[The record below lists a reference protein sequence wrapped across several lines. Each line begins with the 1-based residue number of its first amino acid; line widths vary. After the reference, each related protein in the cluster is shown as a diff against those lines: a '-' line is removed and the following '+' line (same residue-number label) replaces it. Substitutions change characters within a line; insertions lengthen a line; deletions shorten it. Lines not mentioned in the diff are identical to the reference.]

1 MCMDK
6 EANLELLPEYTKLC
20 SKKYLENKCMHG
32 REEKSKP
39 GKSDKSNSPLEHL
52 EHQNLWTNWNP
63 PNT

>member
-1 MCMDK
+1 
-6 EANLELLPEYTKLC
+6 
-20 SKKYLENKCMHG
+20 MHG

-39 GKSDKSNSPLEHL
+39 GKSDKSNSLLEHL